1 MKAVRDKEGFVIDYQ
16 NWNPSLANTIAAE
29 EGIRLEAAHW
39 QIISLVR
46 KFYEEFELSP
56 VNRAL
61 INYIKTEL
69 GEEKGNSIYLMTLF
83 PGSPAKLCAKIAGLP
98 KPANCL

>member
-1 MKAVRDKEGFVIDYQ
+1 MNKVRDKEGFVINYQ
-16 NWNPSLANTIAAE
+16 DWNRSLANTIAAE
-29 EGIRLEAAHW
+29 EGIRLDEAHW

-46 KFYEEFELSP
+46 EFYEEFDLSP
-56 VNRAL
+56 VNRTL
-61 INYIKTEL
+61 VNYVKTRL
-69 GEEKGNSIYLMTLF
+69 GEEKGNSMYLLKLF